1 MYKIL
6 LCDTTLLSIF
16 QDKTFG
22 YEISVASNEDEIYTL
37 TYEHK
42 FDLYIVNFIYY
53 ELFFMLKKA
62 EDITPTL
69 FIDELYNIYNL
80 KKSFE
85 IGDDYIVKPIIEE
98 EFLTRVDYQYKKLFN
113 HKNNILVYNSF
124 YYHITTQHL
133 YKNSI
138 KIKLTPAETKL
149 LTLFLSHIDKPIAKD
164 FIFDR
169 LETTSDGT
177 LRVYISKL
185 NKLGF
190 KINYQRINRT
200 YTLEKGCLE

>member
-16 QDKTFG
+16 QEKYFE
-22 YEISVASNEDEIYTL
+22 YELSVASSEEDIYTL
-37 TYEHK
+37 TYEYK
-42 FDLYIVNFIYY
+42 FDLYIVNFHYY

-62 EDITPTL
+62 DDTTPII

-80 KKSFE
+80 KRSFE
-85 IGDDYIVKPIIEE
+85 IGDDYIAKPFIEE
-98 EFLTRVDYQYKKLFN
+98 EFLTRVTYQYKKLFN
-113 HKNNILVYNSF
+113 HKNNILVYGSF
-124 YYHITTQHL
+124 YYHIITQHL
-133 YKNSI
+133 YKNSVR
-138 KIKLTPAETKL
+138 IKLSPAETKL
-149 LTLFLSHIDKPIAKD
+149 LTLFLSHLDKPIAKD

-185 NKLGF
+185 NKIGF
-190 KINYQRINRT
+190 KISYQRINRT
-200 YTLEKGCLE
+200 YTLEQG

>member
-6 LCDTTLLSIF
+6 LCDTTLSSLF

-22 YEISVASNEDEIYTL
+22 YEISVASSEEEIYTL

-42 FDLYIVNFIYY
+42 FDLYIVNFYYY

-62 EDITPTL
+62 EDTTPTF
-69 FIDELYNIYNL
+69 FIDEIYNIYNL

-85 IGDDYIVKPIIEE
+85 IGDDYLAKPLIEE
-98 EFLTRVDYQYKKLFN
+98 EFLTRVYYQYKKLFN
-113 HKNNILVYNSF
+113 HKNNILIYGSF
-124 YYHITTQHL
+124 YYHIVTQQL
-133 YKNSI
+133 YKNSL
-138 KIKLTPAETKL
+138 KIKLSPSETKL
-149 LTLFLSHIDKPIAKD
+149 LVLFLSHLGKPISKE

-169 LETTSDGT
+169 LETKSDGT

-185 NKLGF
+185 NKIGF
-190 KINYQRINRT
+190 KITYQRLNTT
-200 YTLEKGCLE
+200 YTLEKG